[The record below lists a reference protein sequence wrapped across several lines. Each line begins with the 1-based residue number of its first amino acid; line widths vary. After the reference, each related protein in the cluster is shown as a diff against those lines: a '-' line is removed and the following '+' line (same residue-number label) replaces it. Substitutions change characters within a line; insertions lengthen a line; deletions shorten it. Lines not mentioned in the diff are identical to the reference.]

1 MTYASTITKIV
12 PEYPYPEKVI
22 VLPIE
27 NSRETSQK
35 SPKLKKDGTP
45 KRIKSNKKKGEK
57 SEVYPIQIPDIKKII
72 GYFTDN
78 EMWQNYLIFV
88 ISCNIARRIGDTLS
102 LTWEHL
108 FFPAT
113 GKIRNDMKEIVEDK
127 TDKLANPHINSAVR
141 KAIILYIEKTG
152 LNPADNDYHNPV
164 FIQTSGNY
172 KGNVITADGY
182 RKGLKKAAEAVGIEY
197 NVGTHS
203 PRKTFGMLSRM
214 IHPNDY
220 DSMELLQ
227 QIFNHSDAKTTQ
239 HYIGLTKQ
247 KVDKYYD
254 DMGEFWDDYITGDK
268 TYEETAD
275 KPVISIEVEDLRE
288 IITEAYRAGTLNA
301 NVQDPMAH
309 IEAINKIMSMI
320 ESVEK

>member
-1 MTYASTITKIV
+1 MTYTSTVTKIT
-12 PEYPYPEKVI
+12 PQYPFSEKVI
-22 VLPIE
+22 VLPIDNPSE
-27 NSRETSQK
+27 PK
-35 SPKLKKDGTP
+35 VPKLKKDGTP
-45 KRIKSNKKKGEK
+45 KKTKCNKKKGEK

-72 GYFTDN
+72 GYFTEN

-88 ISCNIARRIGDTLS
+88 MSCNMARRIGDTLL

-127 TDKLANPHINSAVR
+127 TDKLANPHINSAVK

-197 NVGTHS
+197 NIGTHS

-227 QIFNHSDAKTTQ
+227 QIFNHSDTKTTQ

-247 KVDKYYD
+247 KVDRYYD
-254 DMGEFWDDYITGDK
+254 DMGEFWDDYITGNK

-275 KPVISIEVEDLRE
+275 KPVISIEVENLRE
-288 IITEAYRAGTLNA
+288 IITEAYRAGMVNA
-301 NVQDPMAH
+301 NVQDPMTH
-309 IEAINKIMSMI
+309 IEAINKIMLMI